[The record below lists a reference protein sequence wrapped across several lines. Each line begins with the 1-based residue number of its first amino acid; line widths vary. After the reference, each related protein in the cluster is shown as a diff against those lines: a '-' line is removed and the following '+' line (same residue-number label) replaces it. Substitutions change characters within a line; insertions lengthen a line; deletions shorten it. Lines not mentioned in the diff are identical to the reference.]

1 MFIVIKVMFS
11 VYLICILFILVV
23 KDFSLLLHAVLKLF
37 LEASAFIVNNWELEL
52 KLIEDQKNLLLDVDI
67 NVFYQFKEF

>member
-37 LEASAFIVNNWELEL
+37 LEASACIVNNWKLML
-52 KLIEDQKNLLLDVDI
+52 KLKEDQKNLLLDVDI
-67 NVFYQFKEF
+67 NVFSQFKEF